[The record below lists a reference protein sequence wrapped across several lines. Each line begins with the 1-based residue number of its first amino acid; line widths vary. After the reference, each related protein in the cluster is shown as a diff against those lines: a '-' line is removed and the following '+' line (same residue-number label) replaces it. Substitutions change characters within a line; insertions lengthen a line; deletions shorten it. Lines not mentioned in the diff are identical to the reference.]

1 MVPLLTASPQAID
14 ATIPVPNWASLSKSF
29 IVTFATLENLG
40 CFFSSGLTCGLEAVS
55 RVLVFSLRRAATIS
69 QKRSETAQNHTSRVD
84 GVRRTLSQTKCSIS
98 AIVNS
103 RTRSRPFFGAISFL
117 KPKPICAAAKGTL
130 PLL

>member
-69 QKRSETAQNHTSRVD
+69 QKRSETAQNHTIRVD
-84 GVRRTLSQTKCSIS
+84 GVQRTQTTHKVLDLGHRELAHAEQAVLRRDF
-98 AIVNS
+98 V
-103 RTRSRPFFGAISFL
+103 
-117 KPKPICAAAKGTL
+117 PKA
-130 PLL
+130 